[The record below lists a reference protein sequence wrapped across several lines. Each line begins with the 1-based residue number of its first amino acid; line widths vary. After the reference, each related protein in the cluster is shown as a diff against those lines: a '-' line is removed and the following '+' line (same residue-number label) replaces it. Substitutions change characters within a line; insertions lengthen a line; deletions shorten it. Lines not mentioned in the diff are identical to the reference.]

1 MRGRGRNGKAA
12 TARSVR
18 LVGADALLAR
28 YAAAMTQADM
38 AVEMGAADAAAF
50 GLWRIAQH
58 ASLVSTVH

>member
-1 MRGRGRNGKAA
+1 
-12 TARSVR
+12 VR
-18 LVGADALLAR
+18 LVGADDLLAR

-38 AVEMGAADAAAF
+38 AVETGAADAAAL